1 MKKTFLGLCAM
12 ALAVV
17 ACQQPEGY
25 RVKGVA
31 EGFKE
36 GDTLFFFKVMGDDK
50 PTDTIV
56 VRDGKFVIEG
66 SVDSVTLA
74 SVVAPDGS
82 AGALF
87 FTEEGNIDITVSR
100 NSMPKVGGTKANDA
114 WQKVNEL
121 QASFSAKFD
130 SLTAPLY
137 LEEYSSEMEEKVM
150 AQYQAVEQE
159 MLSKI
164 IDIAEDNIDNP
175 LGYFVVTSMAGSK
188 ELNIDRMKALI
199 GKMPAE
205 YQQRQEVTDIL
216 KQLAGAEAL
225 LNGNVMPDFTLPTP
239 TGQELSAL
247 AEVAKNKVT
256 VIDFWASWCKP
267 CCDEMPN
274 MVSLY
279 EQFKDKG
286 LGIIGV
292 SLDTD
297 KEAWLKGI
305 NDMNMKWT
313 QMGDM
318 KGWKSS
324 VAELYQVDA
333 IPYMVVVDQQ
343 GTILKKGLRG
353 ESLAMFIEEKL
364 Q

>member
-12 ALAVV
+12 ALAVA

-31 EGFKE
+31 EGFRE
-36 GDTLFFFKVMGDDK
+36 GDTLYFYKVMGDET
-50 PTDTIV
+50 PTDTII
-56 VRDGKFVIEG
+56 VRDGEFVLEG

-74 SVVAPDGS
+74 SVVSADGG
-82 AGALF
+82 AGAIF
-87 FTEEGNIDITVSR
+87 FTEKGNIDLIVSR
-100 NSMPKVGGTKANDA
+100 INTPKVGGTKANDA

-121 QASFSAKFD
+121 QAVYSAKFD

-137 LEEYSSEMEEKVM
+137 LEEYSNELEEKVM
-150 AQYQAVEQE
+150 AQYQVVEQE

-164 IDIAEDNIDNP
+164 IDIAEENIDNP

-188 ELNIDRMKALI
+188 ELNIDRLKNLI
-199 GKMPAE
+199 GKMPAD
-205 YQQRQEVTDIL
+205 YQQRQEVTDIM
-216 KQLAGAEAL
+216 KQLEGAEAL
-225 LNGNVMPDFTLPTP
+225 MNGKVMPDFTLPTP
-239 TGQELSAL
+239 AGQELSAL

-279 EQFKDKG
+279 EKYKDKG
-286 LGIIGV
+286 LGILGV

-297 KEAWLKGI
+297 KEAWVKGI
-305 NDMNMKWT
+305 NDMNMKWA
-313 QMGDM
+313 QVGDM
-318 KGWKSS
+318 QGWKTG
-324 VAELYQVDA
+324 VVELYQVNA
-333 IPYMVVVDQQ
+333 IPFVVVVDQQ
-343 GTILKKGLRG
+343 GTILQKGLRG
-353 ESLAMFIEEKL
+353 ESLAMFIEDKL
-364 Q
+364 K